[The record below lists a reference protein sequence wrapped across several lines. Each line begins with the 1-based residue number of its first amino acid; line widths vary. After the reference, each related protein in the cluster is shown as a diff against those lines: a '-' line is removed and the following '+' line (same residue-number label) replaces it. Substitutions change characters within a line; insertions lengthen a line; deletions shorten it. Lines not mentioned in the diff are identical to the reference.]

1 MPGRPE
7 RRRRQRAAV
16 SAGGA
21 ASTSAL
27 IRPRELLIAAVTG
40 GVLVAA
46 LAFFLILS
54 GGGGTPFSAT
64 TPDEQAIE
72 ALARESIEVLPRG
85 EWPSLYDSFT
95 PEFQQRCS
103 RTEFEAAGEAGAREQ
118 GEKLP
123 LLHFVRLEAV
133 TIQGETATATIVG
146 EITGESEYKVR
157 AAFQKLEGTWKLAP
171 AASLGGCAAFDRVA
185 QP

>member
-16 SAGGA
+16 NAGGA
-21 ASTSAL
+21 ASTSTL
-27 IRPRELLIAAVTG
+27 IRPRELLIAAIAG
-40 GVLVAA
+40 GGL
-46 LAFFLILS
+46 LAMLAVFLIFR
-54 GGGGTPFSAT
+54 GGDQTPSKA
-64 TPDEQAIE
+64 DEQAIE
-72 ALARESIEVLPRG
+72 ALSRESIDSLPRG

-95 PEFQQRCS
+95 PEFQQRCP
-103 RTEFEAAGEAGAREQ
+103 RAEFEAAGEAGAREQ
-118 GEKLP
+118 GDKLP
-123 LLHFVRLEAV
+123 LLRFVRVEDVA
-133 TIQGETATATIVG
+133 IQGETATATIVG

-157 AAFQKLEGTWKLAP
+157 ASFQKLEGTWKLAP